1 MSLKI
6 ILIFNLDGKWLQTFV
21 CVSFQKVETTVPR
34 FWQVTVVLWLA
45 LLPHKKKFLFA
56 GRL

>member
-1 MSLKI
+1 MVAMM
-6 ILIFNLDGKWLQTFV
+6 QTFV
-21 CVSFQKVETTVPR
+21 CVNFQKVETTVPR
-34 FWQVTVVLWLA
+34 FWQVTMVLWLA